1 MPRSD
6 RLTRTQR
13 WPGRRYVMSESPSSP
28 TRRTLLTAATAAG
41 AATIIPPATIPP
53 AAHAAA
59 GAAKDDVRP
68 FQVQFPDAALTDLR
82 RRVAATKGPS
92 PNNRSIFLG
101 PECQKYPPIKAYSRA
116 YRSGNLGS
124 SPNW

>member
-82 RRVAATKGPS
+82 RRVAAT
-92 PNNRSIFLG
+92 
-101 PECQKYPPIKAYSRA
+101 
-116 YRSGNLGS
+116 
-124 SPNW
+124 NWPTRELVSDASQGVQLATMRKVADYWK